1 MSVPSRSVLP
11 PQYLLA
17 LVLSL
22 SAAACSAQPQQR
34 GGQPPAEALAAC
46 KTAKQG
52 DACSFTGDRGKA
64 TGTCEAPEGKPLACR
79 PSGAPAAGGN
89 PPASK

>member
-1 MSVPSRSVLP
+1 MSVASRGVLRP
-11 PQYLLA
+11 IHLVA

-22 SAAACSAQPQQR
+22 SAGASFAQPR

-46 KTAKQG
+46 KSAKQG

-64 TGTCEAPEGKPLACR
+64 SGSCEAPEGKPLACR
-79 PSGAPAAGGN
+79 PSDAPTPGGSTS
-89 PPASK
+89 PAPK